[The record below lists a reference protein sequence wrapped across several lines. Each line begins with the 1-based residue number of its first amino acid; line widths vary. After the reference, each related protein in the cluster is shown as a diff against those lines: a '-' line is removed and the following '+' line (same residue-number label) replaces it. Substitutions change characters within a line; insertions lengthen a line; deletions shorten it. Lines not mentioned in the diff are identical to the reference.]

1 MRKVGWISDQW
12 HTLHMPV
19 LCIPWYQGGYAVPTK
34 QRVGICY
41 IPAYIPWTTPLVVDH
56 CLNAVKT
63 LPDIASIRS

>member
-1 MRKVGWISDQW
+1 
-12 HTLHMPV
+12 MPM